1 MDKQTA
7 MDQLQEETLS
17 CAQCSL
23 RQGAKQVVFGEGNPL
38 AKIMVVG
45 EGPGQEEDRLGRP
58 FVGPAGQLL
67 DKILAAGGF
76 ARMEHT
82 YIANIVK
89 CRPPGNRIPTP
100 VERAACLTH
109 LFRQIEI
116 VDPSIILLL
125 GATALQGLV
134 KPEGRISKDRGQ
146 WILWNE
152 RWVMP
157 TYHPAALLRD
167 ASLKRPVW
175 EDVKL
180 LVARYRETVDANHA
194 SQYC

>member
-7 MDQLQEETLS
+7 MDRLKEETLP
-17 CAQCSL
+17 CVLCSL
-23 RQGAKQVVFGEGNPL
+23 RQGAKQVVFGEGNPS
-38 AKIMVVG
+38 ARIMIIG

-82 YIANIVK
+82 YIANTVK

-100 VERAACLTH
+100 SERAVCLTY
-109 LFRQIEI
+109 LRRQIEI
-116 VDPSIILLL
+116 VDPVIILLL

-134 KPEGRISKDRGQ
+134 KPDGRISRDRGQ
-146 WILWNE
+146 WILWEN

-175 EDVKL
+175 DDVKL
-180 LVARYRETVDANHA
+180 LVARYREMADANHA

>member
-1 MDKQTA
+1 MNR
-7 MDQLQEETLS
+7 LQEETSS
-17 CAQCSL
+17 CAQCPL
-23 RQGAKQVVFGEGNPL
+23 RQGARQVAFGEGNPC
-38 AKIMVVG
+38 AKIMIVG

-76 ARMEHT
+76 GRMEHT

-100 VERAACLTH
+100 SERASCLTH
-109 LFRQIEI
+109 LYRQIEI
-116 VDPSIILLL
+116 VDPVIILLL

-134 KPEGRISKDRGQ
+134 KPEGRISRDRGQ
-146 WILWNE
+146 WILWEN

-167 ASLKRPVW
+167 VSLKRPVW
-175 EDVKL
+175 EDIKL
-180 LVARYRETVDANHA
+180 VVARYRELVDANHA